1 LGITN
6 DKSLGIVMKLHT
18 LFAAVSSIALLSVS
32 AQAADMA
39 VRAARAP
46 APSLFA
52 PVPISMWNGLYIGV
66 NGGGGW
72 GTSDHT
78 WTINGLG
85 GSTGDFDVSG
95 GLIGITAGVNQNMG
109 SWIWGVEADIDGAN
123 IQGSQSFAFGAGL
136 GGATLTSK
144 LESLGTV
151 RGRIGLNEGSWFP
164 YVTGGL
170 AAGSVR
176 GTAAFGTV
184 IGLGGTLS
192 DAQMRYGWTIGG
204 GVEYQFTPAL
214 SLKGEYLYVDLGNQN
229 NMLFDQ
235 VNFTTSIFRGGLNYK
250 LNLQ

>member
-1 LGITN
+1 
-6 DKSLGIVMKLHT
+6 MKLRT
-18 LFAAVSSIALLSVS
+18 VFAAISSIGLLSVS

-52 PVPISMWNGLYIGV
+52 PVPISMWNGLYVGV

-85 GSTGDFDVSG
+85 GATGDFNVSG

-123 IQGSQSFAFGAGL
+123 IQGSQSFAFGGGL
-136 GGATLTSK
+136 GGATLTTK

-151 RGRIGLNEGSWFP
+151 RGRVGLNEGVWFP

-184 IGLGGTLS
+184 VGLGGMLS

-204 GVEYQFTPAL
+204 GVEYQLTPAL

-235 VNFTTSIFRGGLNYK
+235 VNFTTNIFRGGLNYK